1 VAEPVDSA
9 RYARVQELFIAICGL
24 PPKEQAAAIDRAC
37 AGDTALKDEITSL
50 LKHHRDG
57 SLFAE
62 RAPRALDQ
70 GISSDDPRADP
81 SSDDRGRGGET
92 RLAFNRESRATW
104 NEEQRRLLHQRVRVL
119 TLILLIMVGS
129 ILLRVMVLVG
139 GFPRVA
145 MSPTA
150 GMLAGSAVLLVLSVV
165 VLRLRS
171 PSWAALRRCEVAL
184 LASACVVPFSWHYAW
199 LTNGLTLASPPSEAL
214 SDLLRD
220 AYWIIS
226 PGDAIHIRKGSSLLS
241 FQLINHWGPLATL
254 YCVIVPNTLR
264 RGAVM
269 LAAITL
275 VAMAVVPISAA
286 HNPGLRPHV
295 AASILSCLYV
305 SVFGGAGLYI
315 SIQFQA
321 LRRAVF
327 DAKQVGQ
334 YRLKEL
340 LGKGAMGEVYLAQH
354 RLLRRPCAVKVI
366 RADQIGSREWMARFE
381 REVQAMAQLTHPNTV
396 EVYDFGCT
404 DDNLFFYAMEYL
416 PGWTL
421 DALVRAH
428 GPLPPG
434 RVVHL
439 LRQVC
444 GALAEAH
451 EKGLIHRD
459 IKPSNILVCERG
471 GMKDVVKLLD
481 FGLVY
486 VQAGEPAPGEPPPAG
501 VGESA
506 AQPAGRAGES
516 HMTRAGQLLG
526 TPAYMA
532 PEQVRGEQPD
542 ARSDIYS
549 LGGVAFFLLTGKPP
563 FEGDTLEDLC
573 LSHLHAPAPRLR
585 DRAPEI
591 PADLE
596 AVITR
601 CLAKEREARFQ
612 HVNEMAAALE
622 TTGCSDAW
630 GSGEAQAWWRTHA
643 MTPEGALAARRRVGF
658 SHATEL

>member
-1 VAEPVDSA
+1 MAEPVDSA
-9 RYARVQELFIAICGL
+9 RYARVQEVFIAVCGL

-62 RAPRALDQ
+62 RASRAIDREL
-70 GISSDDPRADP
+70 SSDDPR
-81 SSDDRGRGGET
+81 SDDRVRKGET
-92 RLAFNRESRATW
+92 QLVFNRESRATW
-104 NEEQRRLLHQRVRVL
+104 NEEQRRLLHQRVRAL
-119 TLILLIMVGS
+119 TLVLLILVCG
-129 ILLRVMVLVG
+129 ILGRVIMLVG

-145 MSPTA
+145 MAPTA
-150 GMLAGSAVLLVLSVV
+150 GMLAGWAVLLVLSVV

-184 LASACVVPFSWHYAW
+184 LGSACLVLFSWNCAW

-220 AYWIIS
+220 TYWIIS
-226 PGDAIHIRKGSSLLS
+226 PGGSIHFREGSSLLTY
-241 FQLINHWGPLATL
+241 QLVNHWSALATL

-264 RGAVM
+264 RGAVT
-269 LAAITL
+269 LAAVTL
-275 VAMAVVPISAA
+275 VAMAVVPVSAA
-286 HNPGLRPHV
+286 HDPGLRPYMAV
-295 AASILSCLYV
+295 GILSCLFV
-305 SVFGGAGLYI
+305 SVFGGAGLYL

-366 RADQIGSREWMARFE
+366 RTDQIGSREWMARFE

-471 GMKDVVKLLD
+471 GVKDVVKLLD

-486 VQAGEPAPGEPPPAG
+486 VQAGEPAPGGPEPLPAG
-501 VGESA
+501 VPESA
-506 AQPAGRAGES
+506 AQAAARAGGS

-549 LGGVAFFLLTGKPP
+549 LGGVACFLLTGKPP

-573 LSHLHAPAPRLR
+573 LSHLYAPAPRLR
-585 DRAPEI
+585 DQLPEI

-596 AVITR
+596 AIITR
-601 CLAKEREARFQ
+601 CLTKEREARFQ
-612 HVNEMAAALE
+612 HVNDMAAALE
-622 TTGCSDAW
+622 ATGCSGAW
-630 GSGEAQAWWRTHA
+630 GSAEAQAWWQTHA
-643 MTPEGALAARRRVGF
+643 MTPEAVIRPNR
-658 SHATEL
+658 